1 MKKEN
6 VVKKVLVKSLV
17 GFTVGVTLL
26 MIAYASVYF
35 ISGEDLFQNEITQL
49 QNIKALITQ
58 IIVSGVAYYLLFISF
73 HIFSIMQNKELKEQ
87 YMNIHPYRFVL
98 TESIVT
104 LLFILISIFMISN
117 THIYSENI
125 KDLNIILLVSIYAII
140 GLCIILKCT
149 VENYLLEKI
158 NKKLRERNS

>member
-6 VVKKVLVKSLV
+6 VVKKVLVNSLA

-26 MIAYASVYF
+26 IVAYTSVYF
-35 ISGEDLFQNEITQL
+35 ISGENTFQNEIAQL
-49 QNIKALITQ
+49 QNIKTLITQ
-58 IIVSGVAYYLLFISF
+58 IIVSGIAYYLLFINF

-87 YMNIHPYRFVL
+87 YMKIHPYRFVL
-98 TESIVT
+98 TESIGT
-104 LLFILISIFMISN
+104 LIFIFFSIFMFSN

-125 KDLNIILLVSIYAII
+125 KDLNIILLVSTYSII

-149 VENYLLEKI
+149 VENYLLKKI
-158 NKKLRERNS
+158 NQKLRERNS

>member
-6 VVKKVLVKSLV
+6 VVKEVLVKSLV

-26 MIAYASVYF
+26 MIAYVSVYF
-35 ISGEDLFQNEITQL
+35 ISGEDLFQNEIAQL
-49 QNIKALITQ
+49 QNIKTLITQ
-58 IIVSGVAYYLLFISF
+58 IIVNGVAFYLLFISF

-87 YMNIHPYRFVL
+87 YMKIHPYRFVL
-98 TESIVT
+98 IESIGT
-104 LLFILISIFMISN
+104 LIFIFTSIFMISN

-140 GLCIILKCT
+140 GLCTILKCT
-149 VENYLLEKI
+149 VENYLLKKI
-158 NKKLRERNS
+158 NQKLRERNS

>member
-35 ISGEDLFQNEITQL
+35 ISGDNLFQNEIAQL
-49 QNIKALITQ
+49 QNIKTLITQ
-58 IIVSGVAYYLLFISF
+58 IIVNGVAYYLLFISF

-87 YMNIHPYRFVL
+87 YMKIHPYRFVL
-98 TESIVT
+98 TGSIGT
-104 LLFILISIFMISN
+104 LIFIFISIFMISN
-117 THIYSENI
+117 THVYSENI

-149 VENYLLEKI
+149 VENYLLKKI
-158 NKKLRERNS
+158 NQKLRERNS

>member
-35 ISGEDLFQNEITQL
+35 ISGDNLFQNEIAQL
-49 QNIKALITQ
+49 QNIKTLITQ
-58 IIVSGVAYYLLFISF
+58 IIVNGVAYYLLFISF

-98 TESIVT
+98 TESIGT
-104 LLFILISIFMISN
+104 LLFIFISIFMISN

-158 NKKLRERNS
+158 NQKLRERNF

>member
-6 VVKKVLVKSLV
+6 VEKKVLVKSLV

-26 MIAYASVYF
+26 MISYASVYF
-35 ISGEDLFQNEITQL
+35 ISGESIFQNEITQL

>member
-6 VVKKVLVKSLV
+6 VVKKVLVNSLA

-26 MIAYASVYF
+26 IVAYTSVYF
-35 ISGEDLFQNEITQL
+35 ISGENTFQNEIAQL
-49 QNIKALITQ
+49 QNIKTLITQ
-58 IIVSGVAYYLLFISF
+58 IIVSGIAYYLLFINF

-87 YMNIHPYRFVL
+87 YMKIHPYRFVL
-98 TESIVT
+98 TESIGT
-104 LLFILISIFMISN
+104 LIFIFFSIFMISN

-125 KDLNIILLVSIYAII
+125 KDLNIILLVSTYAII

-149 VENYLLEKI
+149 VENYLLKKI
-158 NKKLRERNS
+158 NQKLRERNS

>member
-1 MKKEN
+1 
-6 VVKKVLVKSLV
+6 
-17 GFTVGVTLL
+17 
-26 MIAYASVYF
+26 
-35 ISGEDLFQNEITQL
+35 
-49 QNIKALITQ
+49 
-58 IIVSGVAYYLLFISF
+58 
-73 HIFSIMQNKELKEQ
+73 MQNKELKEQ